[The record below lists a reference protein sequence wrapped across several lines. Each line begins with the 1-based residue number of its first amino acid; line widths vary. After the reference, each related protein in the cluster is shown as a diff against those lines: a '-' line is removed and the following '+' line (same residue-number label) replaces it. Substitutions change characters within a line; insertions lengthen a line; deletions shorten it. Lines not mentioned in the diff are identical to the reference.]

1 MRSQKEQNKLNHS
14 SQPGR
19 APDLDFTITERDP
32 TSTASL
38 ASQLSSHC
46 GYYYGRTALSLSLSS
61 LFSLYR
67 RPRWRSPRRCEE
79 EVGAAPSLP
88 CPAPATT
95 TRASPA
101 PPPPSHRS
109 SSRTETSIWW
119 VSIYLSPSL
128 SLCFST
134 SLSPAQSSVD
144 EDRNEVYSY
153 YTSRVLPTTG
163 PSLACLSSRRNSEY
177 LIIKQRAEA
186 TIWDWRQSNW
196 LMISLPA
203 F

>member
-46 GYYYGRTALSLSLSS
+46 GYYYGRTALSLSLSPHCFLFTEGRDGEVRGGARRRLGRLLLSPVRLRQQQQEPRQPRHLPHTDPPAERKHQSGES
-61 LFSLYR
+61 LSI
-67 RPRWRSPRRCEE
+67 
-79 EVGAAPSLP
+79 SLP
-88 CPAPATT
+88 
-95 TRASPA
+95 
-101 PPPPSHRS
+101 
-109 SSRTETSIWW
+109 
-119 VSIYLSPSL
+119 L
-128 SLCFST
+128 SLCFSA

>member
-1 MRSQKEQNKLNHS
+1 MAGLH
-14 SQPGR
+14 
-19 APDLDFTITERDP
+19 
-32 TSTASL
+32 
-38 ASQLSSHC
+38 
-46 GYYYGRTALSLSLSS
+46 SLSLSPHCF
-61 LFSLYR
+61 LFTEGRDGEVRGGAR
-67 RPRWRSPRRCEE
+67 RRLGR
-79 EVGAAPSLP
+79 LL
-88 CPAPATT
+88 
-95 TRASPA
+95 
-101 PPPPSHRS
+101 
-109 SSRTETSIWW
+109 
-119 VSIYLSPSL
+119 LSPVRLRQQQQEPRQPRHLPHTDPPAERKHQSGESLSISLSL
-128 SLCFST
+128 SLCFSA

-203 F
+203 FLIKSVLRGEAAWRFLPAVSLIIILISH